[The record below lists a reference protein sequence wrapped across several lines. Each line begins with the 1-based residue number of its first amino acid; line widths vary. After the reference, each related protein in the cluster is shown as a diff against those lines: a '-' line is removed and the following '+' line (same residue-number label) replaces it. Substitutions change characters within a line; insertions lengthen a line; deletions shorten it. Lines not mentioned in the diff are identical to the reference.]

1 MINLMAFLSQN
12 GYPKLWRRLPA
23 FVPGSSPKYSNANI
37 IANLSIM
44 GDYMDTDAQDGTSM
58 SDALDGI
65 EDYVEDRYFGVWY
78 SRSCGSGD
86 TIRINNLKAH
96 LELKRIVAVCFGR
109 HERDNPND
117 ANSYDRMSGHC
128 ITVTGLKMSNSDA
141 TLVYHDPAQGDSNI
155 NVQSAV
161 TAHSLAIS
169 NHSLKTDGD
178 WRHGIKMHTAD
189 TSPLRMIDGYVVM
202 APFLVL
208 HYDDIAVTV
217 SYSQEVSGAEGPTIN
232 TQKINVRQTI
242 GAVKDMV
249 LDAENTV
256 AYLSAS
262 SRRGIWRLS
271 LATMELH
278 LLNDTVQ
285 PDKIIAT
292 EKESTLFVTTGRK
305 VFSLTENH
313 SLKEIAELDEIP
325 DTLTYDFREKKLLAV
340 AGTKGRLYTIDKN
353 LSVKRMDIPVISTT
367 RALNATVHPK
377 TGLLYVSEEG
387 SSRFL
392 RISMKNNTVRSISEE
407 QFETN
412 VPLSKVQINSKGI
425 FAALGEGKLMFFNEK
440 GLQLARPL
448 WLNLK
453 VGNLFKISRSFNN
466 LDPVIMRQKKWRN

>member
-1 MINLMAFLSQN
+1 MNFNYSVANMFDFDQRWDALPGNGGMYCVPTSMINLMAFLSQN

-109 HERDNPND
+109 YERDNPND

-178 WRHGIKMHTAD
+178 WRHGIKMHMAD

-202 APFLVL
+202 APF
-208 HYDDIAVTV
+208 
-217 SYSQEVSGAEGPTIN
+217 
-232 TQKINVRQTI
+232 
-242 GAVKDMV
+242 
-249 LDAENTV
+249 
-256 AYLSAS
+256 
-262 SRRGIWRLS
+262 
-271 LATMELH
+271 
-278 LLNDTVQ
+278 
-285 PDKIIAT
+285 
-292 EKESTLFVTTGRK
+292 
-305 VFSLTENH
+305 
-313 SLKEIAELDEIP
+313 
-325 DTLTYDFREKKLLAV
+325 
-340 AGTKGRLYTIDKN
+340 
-353 LSVKRMDIPVISTT
+353 
-367 RALNATVHPK
+367 
-377 TGLLYVSEEG
+377 
-387 SSRFL
+387 
-392 RISMKNNTVRSISEE
+392 
-407 QFETN
+407 
-412 VPLSKVQINSKGI
+412 
-425 FAALGEGKLMFFNEK
+425 
-440 GLQLARPL
+440 
-448 WLNLK
+448 
-453 VGNLFKISRSFNN
+453 
-466 LDPVIMRQKKWRN
+466 